1 VAIVDGLI
9 TLAQAR
15 ASIYGD
21 TIATAPTSNDADIED
36 YIEAATPV
44 IENIVGKLIAGSH
57 TQTFDGGSGAL
68 VLSTRF
74 NAVTSVT
81 ESGVVISDYFADPDA
96 GIIYAGTTTAG
107 RSFASGNRNIVA
119 VVTVGSA
126 TIPANVQLAAR
137 ELVTHWWRIGRQ
149 ANRPGVAQAQSAAPE
164 VSTGFA
170 VPRRVIEL
178 LQSDPRLPGFA

>member
-15 ASIYGD
+15 ASIYGE
-21 TIATAPTSNDADIED
+21 TAATAGTTNDADIEA

-57 TQTFDGGSGAL
+57 TQRFDGGSGAL

-81 ESGVVISDYFADPDA
+81 EGGVVITDYFADPDA
-96 GIIYAGTTTAG
+96 GIIYAGTTSAQ
-107 RSFASGNRNIVA
+107 RDFLSGVRNVVA
-119 VVTVGSA
+119 VVTVGNA
-126 TIPANVQLAAR
+126 TIPKNVQLATR

-149 ANRPGVAQAQSAAPE
+149 ANRPGIAQAPGAAPDIP
-164 VSTGFA
+164 SGFA
-170 VPRRVIEL
+170 VPRRVVEI
-178 LQSDPRLPGFA
+178 LQSDSRLAGFA